1 MKFSTGN
8 QIKGKIMEI
17 RKGAVTAIV
26 YVAIPGDTMLEASVT
41 IASLETLGLY
51 EGKSVILMVNPGLG
65 RATGI
70 NLAVVLLSL
79 IAVLLI
85 RRACYR
91 IDPQQFGI
99 RRPELIRV
107 TARRAA

>member
-26 YVAIPGDTMLEASVT
+26 YVAIAGDTMLEASVT

-51 EGKSVILMVNPGLG
+51 EGKSVVLDGQSRRHHHRL
-65 RATGI
+65 R
-70 NLAVVLLSL
+70 LAPSSASPESL
-79 IAVLLI
+79 APSVCDLA
-85 RRACYR
+85 R
-91 IDPQQFGI
+91 PQC
-99 RRPELIRV
+99 
-107 TARRAA
+107 